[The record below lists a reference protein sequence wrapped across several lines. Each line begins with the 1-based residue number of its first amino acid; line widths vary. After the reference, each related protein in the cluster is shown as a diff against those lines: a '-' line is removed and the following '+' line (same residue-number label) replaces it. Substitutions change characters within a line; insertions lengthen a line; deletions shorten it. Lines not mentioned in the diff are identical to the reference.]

1 MRLFRVLLCLGIF
14 ITNPTTFGEQT
25 PRVSVLVPVYNTKE
39 EYFRETIESILNQ
52 TYKNFELIILDD
64 ASTTNIE
71 EIVRSYKDNR
81 IRFYKNPKNLG
92 ISLTTNK
99 LIDLAKGEFI
109 ALMDSDDIS
118 VSTRLQKEVDYL
130 DKNPTVSIV
139 SCAYEE
145 FPINKIN
152 LPPKKVRYLD
162 LMCFNFMSNPG
173 CMMRLADINRYHLR
187 YDPKFPPCQDYE
199 FWSRAIRYLKIENI
213 QEILLKHRRH
223 QNNFLQTHPG
233 AESQNNYIIRKKM
246 VEYLT
251 EDPKLQ
257 NEILS
262 LIYPSSFKIIYGKL
276 MECVD
281 KIFFNGE

>member
-1 MRLFRVLLCLGIF
+1 MRLFRTLLCLGIL
-14 ITNPTTFGEQT
+14 TTHLVVLGEQN
-25 PRVSVLVPVYNTKE
+25 PRVSVLMPVYNTDE
-39 EYFRETIESILNQ
+39 EYFREAIDSILNQ
-52 TYKNFELIILDD
+52 TYKNFELVILDD
-64 ASTTNIE
+64 GSTTNIE
-71 EIVRSYKDNR
+71 KIVKSYSDKR

-99 LIDLAKGEFI
+99 LIDLATGEFI

-139 SCAYEE
+139 SCTYEE
-145 FPINKIN
+145 FPINITTI
-152 LPPKKVRYLD
+152 PPKKARYLD

-173 CMMRLADINRYHLR
+173 CMMRLADINKYHLR

-199 FWSRAIRYLKIENI
+199 FWSRAIRHLKIENI

-223 QNNFLQTHPG
+223 KNNFLQTHPG
-233 AESQNNYIIRKKM
+233 AETQNNYIIRKRM

-262 LIYPSSFKIIYGKL
+262 LIYPSAFQIIYNKL
-276 MECVD
+276 MEYID
-281 KIFFNGE
+281 EIFSNE

>member
-1 MRLFRVLLCLGIF
+1 MRLFRTLLCLGIL
-14 ITNPTTFGEQT
+14 TTHLVVLGEQN
-25 PRVSVLVPVYNTKE
+25 PRVSVLMPVYNTDE
-39 EYFRETIESILNQ
+39 EYFREAIESILNQ
-52 TYKNFELIILDD
+52 TYKNFELVILDD
-64 ASTTNIE
+64 GSTTNIE
-71 EIVRSYKDNR
+71 KIVKSYDDKR

-145 FPINKIN
+145 FPMNTISK
-152 LPPKKVRYLD
+152 PPKKVYYID

-173 CMMRLADINRYHLR
+173 CMMRLADINKYHLR
-187 YDPKFPPCQDYE
+187 YDPEFPPCQDYE
-199 FWSRAIRYLKIENI
+199 FWSRAIRHLKIENT

-223 QNNFLQTHPG
+223 QSNFLQTHPG
-233 AESQNNYIIRKKM
+233 AEARNNYIIRKRM
-246 VEYLT
+246 AEYLT
-251 EDPKLQ
+251 EEPELQ
-257 NEILS
+257 KEILTLAYPTS
-262 LIYPSSFKIIYGKL
+262 LQIAYNVL
-276 MECVD
+276 MRCIDE
-281 KIFFNGE
+281 IFSNGE